1 MANCK
6 VIAIANQKG
15 GTGKTTTTVNLGI
28 GLAREGK
35 KVLLVDADPQG
46 DLTTSLGWPEQDNL
60 SVTLA
65 TQLEGIVADREMDS
79 HAGILHH
86 EEGVDLI
93 PSNIELAGL
102 EVMLVNAMS
111 RELTLKNYLNE
122 VKSGYDYVLIDCMPS
137 LGMLTINALA
147 ASDSVIVPVQAQY
160 LPAKGMTQL
169 MKTIGKVQRQ
179 INPALKVD
187 GVLLTL
193 ADMRTNLAR
202 VTAESIRQNY
212 GRMIKV
218 YQTVIPVGVK
228 AAETSAAGQ
237 SIYSYDKNGTVA
249 KAYASFTREME
260 EEAVRQALS
269 EQAQGPG
276 IEIEKLRLNFDT
288 LLKTLSVSVS
298 DLARFLSYDP
308 SYLSRIRK
316 GQRKLSDPQKFTAD
330 AFLKL
335 DAKTE
340 GTRRSILSS
349 LPLYTADDELVF
361 QVLRDNRVSEK
372 NQIRIMEH
380 IAFQRELT
388 EEILSHDS
396 IFEAYPN
403 FSKDEFAQYPM
414 TLSLAGAFY
423 EEDIVYTYEQ
433 YREHLEMMK
442 RFSQMHKNYHI
453 EENKSPAFR
462 HIQILIHE
470 GSWAIV
476 SKEKTPAIH
485 FVIRHPKM
493 REAMENITMPIV
505 EGEEYK

>member
-1 MANCK
+1 MPYVAPEVVQRVK
-6 VIAIANQKG
+6 QID
-15 GTGKTTTTVNLGI
+15 
-28 GLAREGK
+28 
-35 KVLLVDADPQG
+35 LL
-46 DLTTSLGWPEQDNL
+46 TY
-60 SVTLA
+60 
-65 TQLEGIVADREMDS
+65 
-79 HAGILHH
+79 
-86 EEGVDLI
+86 
-93 PSNIELAGL
+93 
-102 EVMLVNAMS
+102 
-111 RELTLKNYLNE
+111 LKNYEPYELVHFSGNTYTTRSHDSLKISNGKWMWWSRGIGGRSALDYLIK
-122 VKSGYDYVLIDCMPS
+122 VRGYDF
-137 LGMLTINALA
+137 
-147 ASDSVIVPVQAQY
+147 VQAVQMIAEQAAIQPPVSI
-160 LPAKGMTQL
+160 PAEK
-169 MKTIGKVQRQ
+169 KI
-179 INPALKVD
+179 
-187 GVLLTL
+187 
-193 ADMRTNLAR
+193 
-202 VTAESIRQNY
+202 
-212 GRMIKV
+212 
-218 YQTVIPVGVK
+218 
-228 AAETSAAGQ
+228 
-237 SIYSYDKNGTVA
+237 
-249 KAYASFTREME
+249 REME